1 MLYKIL
7 YTIVKILCLQNRK
20 DHKARTVHQCSALL
34 YLTVLDIVNNQDNNL
49 KVLDKGGTRNGVLSQ
64 AMDKYFVWVS
74 IR

>member
-1 MLYKIL
+1 M
-7 YTIVKILCLQNRK
+7 CLQTRK
-20 DHKARTVHQCSALL
+20 DHKARAVHQCSALL
-34 YLTVLDIVNNQDNNL
+34 YLTVLDLVNNQYNNL